1 MIRQIGYS
9 RQKRVVV
16 DIDTQR
22 CFFSDSGK
30 ARVHN
35 SESILANIR
44 RVMAWTRLKH
54 IYVVS
59 TKQVPVYYCNFR
71 ECDTN
76 GLDKIGY
83 TLCKRRIQF
92 DATDCTDLPIEI
104 LEQYDQVIL
113 CKRCID
119 PFDEPRAD
127 RMLTELEA
135 DEFILMGSRVESA
148 VKATALGLIARQ
160 KNVKVLADAICSCNK
175 AAAKIAL
182 KEIKAKGAK
191 LLNTK
196 ALLGSSTLH
205 IARKQPYPHC

>member
-1 MIRQIGYS
+1 MISWATSS
-9 RQKRVVV
+9 RRNCVVV
-16 DIDTQR
+16 DVDTQSY
-22 CFFSDSGK
+22 FFPENCK
-30 ARVHN
+30 AHVQSNRTV
-35 SESILANIR
+35 LANIR

-135 DEFILMGSRVESA
+135 DEFILMGSRIESA